1 MNDISSRSWGHEIR
15 WYVYKM
21 LILLSTIILLAIG
34 YRTWYQNQTDDI
46 HTLANEFHLTSTFHY
61 LKAME
66 ELRHIQGHLRIEEI
80 GETVNESLK
89 EKLANED
96 SYENYTALLYVI
108 RHEIQAGLRLQRTYA
123 DSRSDRLAT
132 KLEQQF
138 SDYTQIHEGYPS
150 NLITTEGRL
159 QSLKGLLISLN
170 QLVRLHT
177 VLREQRLDEI
187 IEFESQQQVLFY
199 LLLIALGVTAL
210 IITHR
215 GLLAIK
221 TVIRK
226 YQEAEDTIRFQAHY
240 DSLTELPN
248 RFLALDRLDR
258 TIIESQ
264 RNHEKFAVIFLDL
277 DDFKKINDSMG
288 HEVGDKLLIETATRL
303 RNSIRSRDTVG
314 RLGGDEFVIILGGL
328 KGDANVHGIVEN
340 MISQIRQD
348 YKMDGR
354 EMILTVSV
362 GISIYPD
369 NGDSSVELLRNADS
383 AMYHSKKLGR
393 NTYSYFTDSMN
404 YENSRR
410 LALEEQI
417 HEALDRE
424 EFTLSFQPKVDLRN
438 GKIMG
443 AEALL
448 RWHNPKLGDV
458 SPDEFIPVA
467 EQTGLI
473 VPIGQFVLTQALG
486 FTSQVQERFR
496 CDFKIAVNV
505 SPRQFREPL
514 LVDNIKDTVRQFD
527 IAFDDLELEITEGV
541 LMSGHDYI
549 YDALH
554 ELTQLGVEIAMDD
567 FGTGYSSLSYLRQYP
582 FDVIKID
589 RSFIND
595 ISTSSADREL
605 ISASITMAHGLKLKV
620 VAEGIETEEQL
631 AFLNKLSCD
640 YAQGYLFG
648 KPQPES
654 DFFALLES
662 TFNTYE
668 KPKLKAI
675 TNSD

>member
-1 MNDISSRSWGHEIR
+1 MNDISSRSRGHEIR

-21 LILLSTIILLAIG
+21 LILLSTITLLAIG

-46 HTLANEFHLTSTFHY
+46 NALANEFHLTSTFHY

-66 ELRHIQGHLRIEEI
+66 ELRHIQGNLRIEEI
-80 GETVNESLK
+80 GRRVNRNLN

-96 SYENYTALLYVI
+96 SDGSLKAVLYVI
-108 RHEIQAGLRLQRTYA
+108 RHEILAGLRLQRTYA
-123 DSRSDRLAT
+123 DNRSDRLTT

-138 SDYTQIHEGYPS
+138 SDYTQIQEGYSS
-150 NLITTEGRL
+150 NLITTKE
-159 QSLKGLLISLN
+159 SMESVKGLLISLN

-177 VLREQRLDEI
+177 VLREQQLEEI
-187 IEFESQQQVLFY
+187 TIFESQQKVLFY

-210 IITHR
+210 IVTHR

-248 RFLALDRLDR
+248 RFLALERLDR

-264 RNHEKFAVIFLDL
+264 RDHEKFAVIYLDL

-288 HEVGDKLLIETATRL
+288 HEVGDKLLIEAATRL
-303 RNSIRSRDTVG
+303 RNSVRSRDTVG
-314 RLGGDEFVIILGGL
+314 RLGGDEFIIILGGL
-328 KGDANVHGIVEN
+328 KDDANVHGIVEN
-340 MISQIRQD
+340 MISQIRQA

-354 EMILTVSV
+354 EMIMTVSV

-424 EFTLSFQPKVDLRN
+424 EFTLMFQPKVDLRS

-473 VPIGQFVLTQALG
+473 VPIGQFVLTQALR

-496 CDFKIAVNV
+496 CDFQIAVNV

-549 YDALH
+549 YDALQK
-554 ELTQLGVEIAMDD
+554 LTQLGIEIAMDD

-582 FDVIKID
+582 FDVLKID

-631 AFLNKLSCD
+631 AYINKLSCD

-662 TFNTYE
+662 TFNTNE

>member
-1 MNDISSRSWGHEIR
+1 MNSINSRSWSYEIR

-21 LILLSTIILLAIG
+21 LILLSTITLLAIG
-34 YRTWYQNQTDDI
+34 YRTWYQNHTDGI
-46 HTLANEFHLTSTFHY
+46 HTLANEYHLTSTFHY

-80 GETVNESLK
+80 SNLVSGELQA
-89 EKLANED
+89 KLAEQD
-96 SYENYTALLYVI
+96 SYEDYAALLYII
-108 RHEIQAGLRLQRTYA
+108 RQEIQAGLRLQKTFA
-123 DSRSDRLAT
+123 DSRSDRLT
-132 KLEQQF
+132 IKLEQQF
-138 SDYTQIHEGYPS
+138 SDYTRSQEEYLNYP
-150 NLITTEGRL
+150 TTTDERIN
-159 QSLKGLLISLN
+159 SLTGLLTSLN

-177 VLREQRLDEI
+177 VLRDQRLEEI
-187 IEFESQQQVLFY
+187 EGFESQQKILFY
-199 LLLIALGVTAL
+199 LLLVVIGVAGL
-210 IITHR
+210 IITYR
-215 GLLAIK
+215 GLFAIK
-221 TVIRK
+221 MVIGK

-264 RNHEKFAVIFLDL
+264 RDNEKFAVIFLDL

-288 HEVGDKLLIETATRL
+288 HDVGDKLLIETATRL
-303 RNSIRSRDTVG
+303 SNTVRSRDTVG

-328 KGDANVHGIVEN
+328 KDDANVHGIVEN
-340 MISQIRQD
+340 MITQIRKA
-348 YKMDGR
+348 YKIDGR

-369 NGDSSVELLRNADS
+369 NGNSSVELLRNADS

-393 NTYSYFTDSMN
+393 NTYSYFTESMN

-417 HEALDRE
+417 HEALDRD
-424 EFTLSFQPKVDLRN
+424 EFTLRFQAKVDIGTGR
-438 GKIMG
+438 IIG

-448 RWHNPKLGDV
+448 RWHNPELGNI

-473 VPIGQFVLTQALG
+473 VPIGHFVLNEALR
-486 FTSQVQERFR
+486 FASQVQVQLRR
-496 CDFKIAVNV
+496 DFHIAVNA

-514 LVDNIKDTVRQFD
+514 LVDNIRNAVRRFGV
-527 IAFDDLELEITEGV
+527 AYSDLELEITEGV
-541 LMSGHDYI
+541 LMSGHNYI
-549 YDALH
+549 YDALQNLA
-554 ELTQLGVEIAMDD
+554 ELGVNIAMDD

-582 FDVIKID
+582 FHVLKID

-631 AFLNKLSCD
+631 AFLKNHSCD
-640 YAQGYLFG
+640 YGQGYLFG
-648 KPQPES
+648 KPLSES

-662 TFNTYE
+662 SNVAYE
-668 KPKLKAI
+668 KPVLKAI
-675 TNSD
+675 VNTD

>member
-1 MNDISSRSWGHEIR
+1 MKDISSRLWGHEIR

-21 LILLSTIILLAIG
+21 LILLGTITLLAIG
-34 YRTWYQNQTDDI
+34 YRSWYQTQTEDI
-46 HTLANEFHLTSTFHY
+46 RTLASEFHLTSTFHY

-80 GETVNESLK
+80 GRSVDGKLK
-89 EKLANED
+89 AKLANED
-96 SYENYTALLYVI
+96 SYENYTSLLYII
-108 RHEIQAGLRLQRTYA
+108 RREIQAGLKLQVNYA
-123 DSRSDRLAT
+123 DSRSDRLT
-132 KLEQQF
+132 RKLEQQF
-138 SDYTQIHEGYPS
+138 SNYTQIQKEYS
-150 NLITTEGRL
+150 VSQVSSERRL
-159 QSLKGLLISLN
+159 ESLEGLLISLN

-187 IEFESQQQVLFY
+187 SRFESQQKVLFY
-199 LLLIALGVTAL
+199 LLLIAFGSTGL

-215 GLLAIK
+215 GLFAIK
-221 TVIRK
+221 MVIRK

-258 TIIESQ
+258 AIIDSQ
-264 RNHEKFAVIFLDL
+264 RAHEKFAVIFLDL

-288 HEVGDKLLIETATRL
+288 HDVGDKILIETATRL
-303 RNSIRSRDTVG
+303 RNSVRSCDTVG
-314 RLGGDEFVIILGGL
+314 RLGGDEFVIILAGL
-328 KGDANVHGIVEN
+328 KDDANVHGIVEN
-340 MISQIRQD
+340 MISQIRKA
-348 YKMDGR
+348 YKIDGR

-362 GISIYPD
+362 GISIYPE
-369 NGDSSVELLRNADS
+369 NGNSSVELLRNADS

-410 LALEEQI
+410 LELEEQI
-417 HEALDRE
+417 HEALDRG
-424 EFTLSFQPKVDLRN
+424 EFTLRFQPKVELSS

-443 AEALL
+443 SEALL
-448 RWHNPKLGDV
+448 RWHNPELGDI

-473 VPIGQFVLTQALG
+473 IPIGQFVLTEALR
-486 FTSQVQERFR
+486 FTSQVQETIKANFG
-496 CDFKIAVNV
+496 IAINV

-514 LVDNIKDTVRQFD
+514 LVKNIEDAVKQFD
-527 IAFDDLELEITEGV
+527 IAFENLELEITEGV
-541 LMSGHDYI
+541 LMSGHNYI
-549 YDALH
+549 SDALQ
-554 ELTQLGVEIAMDD
+554 ELAQLGINIAMDD

-582 FDVIKID
+582 FHVLKID

-631 AFLNKLSCD
+631 AFLKDLSCD

-648 KPQPES
+648 KPLS
-654 DFFALLES
+654 DTDFFALLES
-662 TFNTYE
+662 TNATCK
-668 KPKLKAI
+668 KPVLKAI
-675 TNSD
+675 FNTD